1 MESKNS
7 GVGDQGEACVPGS
20 VKADSSRIDSEARA
34 MKALPDTGFAAVTGV
49 FVGPDRAQ
57 QFADF
62 LLKLQKGSP
71 FGVVADEIF

>member
-1 MESKNS
+1 
-7 GVGDQGEACVPGS
+7 
-20 VKADSSRIDSEARA
+20 

-49 FVGPDRAQ
+49 FAGPDRAQ